1 MAKNLMRGEKN
12 LPHMPEWKIRNL
24 QENLPSFGYV
34 GGDEMKKGLYAFRH
48 LESPNYQRPKQRS
61 QMKQIGFKKA
71 SLPKQAD
78 R

>member
-1 MAKNLMRGEKN
+1 
-12 LPHMPEWKIRNL
+12 
-24 QENLPSFGYV
+24 
-34 GGDEMKKGLYAFRH
+34 MKKGLYAFRH

-61 QMKQIGFKKA
+61 QMKQIGFKKV

>member
-1 MAKNLMRGEKN
+1 MT
-12 LPHMPEWKIRNL
+12 
-24 QENLPSFGYV
+24 SFRRSE
-34 GGDEMKKGLYAFRH
+34 GGSDVKKGLYKFRH

-61 QMKQIGFKKA
+61 QMKQIGFKKV